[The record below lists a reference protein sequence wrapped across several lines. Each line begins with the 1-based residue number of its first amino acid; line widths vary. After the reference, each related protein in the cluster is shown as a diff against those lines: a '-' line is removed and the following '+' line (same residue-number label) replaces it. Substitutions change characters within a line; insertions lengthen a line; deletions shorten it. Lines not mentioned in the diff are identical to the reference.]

1 MQDQLREVRE
11 LIMAKENER
20 EILVVKL
27 TVAES

>member
-1 MQDQLREVRE
+1 MQDQLWEVLE
-11 LIMAKENER
+11 LIMANENER

>member
-11 LIMAKENER
+11 LIMEKENER

>member
-1 MQDQLREVRE
+1 MQDQLREVQE